1 MSTERRRPA
10 TSADRSPPAHLV
22 EDPVEVSSQDESVT
36 EPTSDAPAPFRLA
49 SLGGYSLMFAVV
61 TVLTKAVS
69 FIMLPVYTRY
79 LSPSQYGAIE
89 LIEMSF
95 DLLTMVAG
103 ARLLGGVFRY
113 YYKADTEQERNAVI
127 STGSLLICG
136 GYAAVGAIAF
146 AAATPLARLVLGD
159 GSLSG
164 LVRIGSLAL
173 ASQSLTS
180 LPPALLRV
188 RGRFRTVVVVQLAR
202 LAMQVALN
210 VLFLVHYLM
219 GPNAIFLSTLI
230 ANLCVGGVVLV
241 MVLRPVGLHF
251 SRHAATALYR
261 FGLPLIVVQAA
272 TFILTFGDRP
282 FLRAVTNLTSV
293 GIYTMAYQFAFALA
307 SLTQTPF
314 SLVWEPKRFE
324 IATHADHDAI
334 YARVF
339 IYFNVVLMAGSLGV
353 AMFAHDVLHI
363 IATKPFFG
371 ASDYVPVLVV
381 SIILQGW
388 AGTQDIGI
396 LVSEQTKY
404 LAIANWAAAVVALI
418 AYALLIPPYHL
429 WGAAW
434 ATAIAYV
441 VRYALTYVFS
451 QRLWPVRY
459 DWPPVIRL
467 IVLSAV
473 AYGISVYIPWGPLVY
488 MLPVRISLYVV
499 YLIAVW
505 FAGVVSA
512 DDRAAALRMVGQYLT
527 KTADAADRRPLA
539 AAGGGPARPV

>member
-1 MSTERRRPA
+1 
-10 TSADRSPPAHLV
+10 
-22 EDPVEVSSQDESVT
+22 
-36 EPTSDAPAPFRLA
+36 
-49 SLGGYSLMFAVV
+49 MFAFV

-79 LSPSQYGAIE
+79 LNPAQYGAIE

-113 YYKADTEQERNAVI
+113 YYKAETENERNAVI
-127 STGSLLICG
+127 STGALLICG
-136 GYAAVGAIAF
+136 GYAAVGAVAF
-146 AAATPLARLVLGD
+146 AAATPLARLVLGNA
-159 GSLSG
+159 SLSG

-188 RGRFRTVVVVQLAR
+188 RGRFRSVVVVQLAR

-219 GPNAIFLSTLI
+219 GPNGIFLSTLL

-241 MVLRPVGLHF
+241 MVLRPVGIHF
-251 SRHAATALYR
+251 SQHAATALYR
-261 FGLPLIVVQAA
+261 FGVPLIAVQAA

-282 FLRAVTNLTSV
+282 FLRAVTPLDPLTGKPDLTSV

-339 IYFNVVLMAGSLGV
+339 VYFNVVLMAGSLGV
-353 AMFAHDVLHI
+353 AMFSHDVLHL
-363 IATKPFFG
+363 IATKAFFG
-371 ASDYVPVLVV
+371 ASDYVPLLVV

-404 LAIANWAAAVVALI
+404 LAIANWVAAVVALI

-429 WGAAW
+429 WGAAS

-467 IVLSAV
+467 IALTAV
-473 AYGISVYIPWGPLVY
+473 TYGISVYIPWGPLVY
-488 MLPVRISLYVV
+488 MLPARISLYIV

-512 DDRAAALRMVGQYLT
+512 DDRAAALRMVAQYLT
-527 KTADAADRRPLA
+527 RTADAADRRPLA
-539 AAGGGPARPV
+539 AAGGGPARQA